1 MPFLKSVLYVFFCG
15 VLSHFIGE
23 ALPRKWFRYDRFPF
37 AVWKWERGGRIYD
50 RICIREWKDR
60 MPDMSRVMKDMMPKR
75 LPLFPTAAQ
84 VRALIRETCVAE
96 AIHVALCVAAQGITI
111 FWDGPIG
118 AFLALITILG
128 NLPFIIIQRYNRPML
143 VSLAERLE
151 EREER
156 RQHACADSI
165 G

>member
-23 ALPRKWFRYDRFPF
+23 ALPRKWFHYDRFPF
-37 AVWKWERGGRIYD
+37 AAWKWERGGRIYD
-50 RICIREWKDR
+50 RLRIREWKDR
-60 MPDMSRVMKDMMPKR
+60 MPDLSRVMKDMVPKR

-84 VRALIRETCVAE
+84 VRRLIQETCVAE
-96 AIHVALCVAAQGITI
+96 AVHIALCITAYGIEF
-111 FWDGPIG
+111 FWAGPMG
-118 AFLALITILG
+118 SFLALITILG
-128 NLPFIIIQRYNRPML
+128 NIPFIIIQRYNRPML
-143 VSLAERLE
+143 VALAERLE

-156 RQHACADSI
+156 RHHACADSV